1 MHNGFSFDFSELR
14 ANGITRVGEFNP
26 YVTLACDLRCSYC
39 YMFDFLTKA
48 NDVVHVMPTG
58 WFVSLMDHICEEG
71 GGLDRMTFLGG
82 EPTLHPDITTMMNEA
97 AQRPIKER
105 RMTTNGMGLHHLNL
119 DKVSPEALDHVSVSI
134 DGTTAEAN
142 DVTRAKNSFKRI
154 VETIGLYRQAGFKIS
169 VNYTVTNRNIANLN
183 ETVPYFHSMGVS
195 IINLHRASLD
205 GNAYRNPDII
215 IDAMAWISA
224 RAKLV
229 EFLKKDGGLYPGLT
243 VRIPYIFMTDSEV
256 LETKY
261 APIQE
266 RNYHSPDGGH
276 RLIVFPATSIGRGLC
291 YMSSDVI
298 GHPNAELG
306 RIDDQGRFL
315 WNWHDN
321 NELIA
326 FSRHKL
332 ANVSSLI
339 KNQTQEVNPG
349 DGLVRVSHSF
359 KLTMR
364 TAAAMPGN
372 PIREAD
378 MPSVSA

>member
-1 MHNGFSFDFSELR
+1 MREKSFAFDFRELKE
-14 ANGITRVGEFNP
+14 NGVQRIGEFNP

-48 NDVVHVMPTG
+48 SDVRHVMPPE

-82 EPTLHPDITTMMNEA
+82 EPTLHPNITMLINEA

-105 RMTTNGMGLHHLNL
+105 RMTTNGIGLHHLNL
-119 DKVSPEALDHVSVSI
+119 DQVPPDALDHVSVSI
-134 DGTTAEAN
+134 DGTNAESN
-142 DVTRAKNSFKRI
+142 DATRARNSFKRI
-154 VETIGLYRQAGFKIS
+154 IETISLYRQAGFRVS
-169 VNYTVTNRNIANLN
+169 VNYTVTNRNIADLN
-183 ETVPYFHSMGVS
+183 EVVPFFHAIGVS

-229 EFLKKDGGLYPGLT
+229 KLLKKDGERYPGLT

-256 LETKY
+256 QETGY
-261 APIQE
+261 VPIQE

-276 RLIVFPATSIGRGLC
+276 RLIIFPVTEIGKGLC

-298 GHPNAELG
+298 GHPDAELG
-306 RIDDQGRFL
+306 RIDDKGRFV
-315 WNWHDN
+315 WNGHPN

-326 FSRHKL
+326 FSRHRL

-339 KNQTQEVNPG
+339 KNQLDEVNPG
-349 DGLVRVSHSF
+349 EGLVRVSHSF
-359 KLTMR
+359 KMTVR
-364 TAAAMPGN
+364 TAAN
-372 PIREAD
+372 
-378 MPSVSA
+378 VSSNR